1 MTARLQQRLEDEAE
15 WSMRI
20 SCQSGKAVAG
30 FRRKRSWVFSRMGAL
45 RLRKQGFT
53 AAQRW
58 AVWIV
63 HGEKCYLDGHPI
75 DLQSMQVDH
84 VIPESLVEEPER
96 LAQVLHDF
104 GLASDFD
111 LNSYENWMPACG
123 THNNLKRAKVFT
135 PTPLIQMHLERAAL
149 KAEQAREIERQS
161 ISRAAFAKASNVV
174 MREAEALG
182 ISTEDFVSFLDQLID
197 ARRKPEGP
205 NLVMEQRRARRILPI
220 LHIALVVFSLMSV
233 GVAFLA
239 LLYVNYIAAIGL
251 IATALAIM
259 VVIYSNNSMGS
270 KPSVKIHRKSHNG
283 VDIQGID
290 TKILLDI
297 LMQNSREQHIQL
309 TPTMSISFDRAL
321 ELTGRKIDK
330 RPQVGH

>member
-1 MTARLQQRLEDEAE
+1 MVKLLQDLG
-15 WSMRI
+15 I
-20 SCQSGKAVAG
+20 SEG
-30 FRRKRSWVFSRMGAL
+30 WEFSRIGAL

-63 HGEKCYLDGHPI
+63 HGERCYLDGHPI

-104 GLASDFD
+104 GLAPDFD

-135 PTPLIQMHLERAAL
+135 PTPLIQMHLERAAD

-161 ISRAAFAKASNVV
+161 ISRVAFAKASNVV

-182 ISTEDFVSFLDQLID
+182 ISTEEFVSFLNQLID
-197 ARRKPEGP
+197 ARSEDDWFNADALMDSTQEQLPEG
-205 NLVMEQRRARRILPI
+205 LDRYLREILRPS
-220 LHIALVVFSLMSV
+220 H
-233 GVAFLA
+233 
-239 LLYVNYIAAIGL
+239 
-251 IATALAIM
+251 
-259 VVIYSNNSMGS
+259 NNSY
-270 KPSVKIHRKSHNG
+270 
-283 VDIQGID
+283 D
-290 TKILLDI
+290 
-297 LMQNSREQHIQL
+297 IQL
-309 TPTMSISFDRAL
+309 TPTVSISFEKAL
-321 ELTGRKIDK
+321 QLTGRS
-330 RPQVGH
+330 VEM